1 MAETKQRTVH
11 VLISGRVQGVYYR
24 GWTMQTA
31 LRLGLTGWVRNRYDR
46 QVEAVFAG
54 EPSAVAEM
62 LEACALGPPD
72 AEVTGVQIMQEGGA
86 APDGF
91 EVLAD
96 A

>member
-1 MAETKQRTVH
+1 MAESGQRTVH

-31 LRLGLTGWVRNRYDR
+31 LQLGLTGWVRNRLDG

-54 EPSAVAEM
+54 EPTAVAEM
-62 LEACALGPPD
+62 LEACKLGPPD
-72 AEVTGVQIMQEGGA
+72 ADVSDVHIVQEGGA

-91 EVLAD
+91 EVLTD

>member
-1 MAETKQRTVH
+1 MAKLERRTVH

-31 LRLGLTGWVRNRYDR
+31 LALGLTGWVRNRYDG
-46 QVEAVFAG
+46 QVEAILAG
-54 EPSAVAEM
+54 DASAVADM
-62 LEACALGPPD
+62 LEACKQGPPD
-72 AEVTGVQIMQEGGA
+72 AVVDAVHIVQEGGA

>member
-1 MAETKQRTVH
+1 MAETGQRTVQ

-31 LRLGLTGWVRNRYDR
+31 LRLGLTGWVRNRFDG

-62 LEACALGPPD
+62 LEACKRGPPD
-72 AEVTGVQIMQEGGA
+72 ADVADVHIVREGGA

>member
-1 MAETKQRTVH
+1 MTKPEQRTVH

-24 GWTMQTA
+24 GWTMQAA
-31 LRLGLTGWVRNRYDR
+31 LELGLTGWVRNRFDG

-54 EPSAVAEM
+54 EASAVAEM
-62 LEACALGPPD
+62 LEACKLGPPD
-72 AEVTGVQIMQEGGA
+72 AHVTGVSIIQEGGA

-91 EVLAD
+91 EVLAN